1 MEVILL
7 EKVTNVGD
15 LGAMVKVKAGYAR
28 NFLIPQGKAK
38 QATPENIKAF
48 EARRAELEA
57 MVAEQK
63 AAAEAR
69 AESLKDL
76 VLTIKAN
83 AGQEGKLFGSVT
95 NNEVMEAIN
104 ETGNTVER
112 SEVRMP
118 DGPIRMI
125 GEYDISL
132 HLHTDVDVSIKVVV
146 ESTEDAE

>member
-63 AAAEAR
+63 AAAETR

-125 GEYDISL
+125 GEYDVSL
-132 HLHTDVDVSIKVVV
+132 HLHADVDVTIKVVV

>member
-7 EKVTNVGD
+7 EKVANVGD
-15 LGAMVKVKAGYAR
+15 LGSMVNVKSGFAR

-38 QATPENIKAF
+38 QATPENIKEF

-57 MVAEQK
+57 AAAEAK
-63 AAAEAR
+63 AAAETR
-69 AESLKDL
+69 AEALQDL
-76 VLTIKAN
+76 VLTITAN

-95 NNEVMEAIN
+95 NNEIMEAIN

-112 SEVRMP
+112 SEIRMP

-125 GEYDISL
+125 GEYEVGV
-132 HLHTDVDVSIKVVV
+132 HLHTDVDVIVKVII
-146 ESTEDAE
+146 EAEA